1 MSEGFATK
9 SVDPSKNSRNHR
21 QLTEIAQIGRI

>member
-9 SVDPSKNSRNHR
+9 SADAGKNSRNQH
-21 QLTEIAQIGRI
+21 QPTEVPEIERI